1 MSDRTP
7 MTVEGHRA
15 LTEELQQLKSV
26 ERIKAS
32 KAIEEARAHGDLSEN
47 AEYDAAKQAQ
57 GLLEAKIRDLES
69 QLGTAQVVDVNTLSG
84 DKVMFGATV
93 RLIDLDTDDEKVL
106 TIVGEEEA
114 DVDKK
119 KISYKSPL
127 ARGLIGKKLDDV
139 VKIKLPAGIK
149 EYEIADVRYG
159 SSEDT

>member
-1 MSDRTP
+1 MSERTP
-7 MTVEGHRA
+7 MTVEGHRS
-15 LTEELQQLKSV
+15 LTEELQHLKSV
-26 ERIKAS
+26 ERVKAS

-84 DKVMFGATV
+84 EKVMFGATV
-93 RLIDLDTDDEKVL
+93 RLIDLDSDEEKVL
-106 TIVGEEEA
+106 MIVGEEEA

-139 VKIKLPAGIK
+139 VKIKLPAGVK
-149 EYEIADVRYG
+149 EYEIADVSYR
-159 SSEDT
+159 SSESS